1 MLSKMEGSC
10 IMYIKKQERIKLM
23 WLDKE
28 SQIDLLAYSP
38 FAELITNIT
47 ANERLNP
54 LTIGLFGRWGAGKS
68 TLLKLVEKNI
78 EDRDKTK
85 KKFVCVSLNSWVF
98 EGYDDAKSAIMESLL
113 RTLMD
118 NQPAFEGLKDEIRS
132 LIGRINFMK
141 LGATAIKHGM
151 PLVMSAINPA
161 TATLTMAQYFSKTK
175 RKEILNDLKQVWNEN
190 EIEEDKDTT
199 VENIRL
205 FRKEFSDL
213 INKSEIDNLIVMIDD
228 LDRCTPE
235 RVIETLEAVK
245 LFLSVPKT
253 TFIIAVDNQ
262 VMKYSIE
269 NKYPKITEGS
279 ADFSDSYIEKII
291 QLPISIPELSE
302 TDIKNYLLL
311 LICELFLSKGVP
323 PIKANQLEILLDKVK
338 EDNIFVNGIK
348 IDLEFV
354 KSTFGQYDYTILDK
368 GTIDEFEKMF
378 DIIGKTSDVIAS
390 ILKGN
395 PRQAKRFLNSFLIR
409 KSLAEIY
416 YKTDK
421 TFDYAILAKLM
432 ALEYIDMGRFKEL
445 YKWAVENQKNSK
457 IKELET
463 ITNLS
468 RNDEE
473 LPEEYRKWSDEK
485 IVRWLK
491 SDPIQLYEKDL
502 LKYFYLTR
510 ESLDINVSISDSLG
524 KAELTAF
531 NKILQSKRAA
541 EYGRIVEK
549 LKDDKDIKYAKILD
563 ALIEEFKKNSKLLE
577 KMQPI
582 YIYYPEYRSEIKDVL
597 KKMKVSEINLQK
609 ATALSSMYQTDKSGF
624 SDVIE
629 SLKNKGLAQDVV
641 DIITQ
646 DK

>member
-1 MLSKMEGSC
+1 
-10 IMYIKKQERIKLM
+10 M

-78 EDRDKTK
+78 EERDETK
-85 KKFVCVSLNSWVF
+85 EKFVCISLNSWVF

-151 PLVMSAINPA
+151 PLAMSAINPA
-161 TATLTMAQYFSKTK
+161 TATLTMAQYFSKAK
-175 RKEILNDLKQVWNEN
+175 RKEILDDIKQVWSKKEV
-190 EIEEDKDTT
+190 EEDKDTT

-213 INKSEIDNLIVMIDD
+213 IDKSKIDNLIVMIDD

-253 TFIIAVDNQ
+253 TFIIAIDNQ

-269 NKYPKITEGS
+269 NKYPKITEES
-279 ADFSDSYIEKII
+279 EDFSDSYIEKII

-323 PIKANQLEILLDKVK
+323 STKENQLDILLAKVK
-338 EDNIFVNGIK
+338 ETNVFVNGIK

-354 KSTFGQYDYTILDK
+354 RSAFKQYDYTILDE

-416 YKTDK
+416 YKTDR

-432 ALEYIDMGRFKEL
+432 TLEYIDMSRFKEL
-445 YKWAVENQKNSK
+445 YKWAIENQKNPK

-463 ITNLS
+463 ITNIS

-473 LPEEYRKWSDEK
+473 LPEVYRKWSDEK
-485 IVRWLK
+485 LVRWLK
-491 SDPIQLYEKDL
+491 SDPIDIYEKDL

-524 KAELTAF
+524 KAELTIF
-531 NKILQSKRAA
+531 NKILQSKRTT
-541 EYGRIVEK
+541 EYSRLIEK
-549 LKDDKDIKYAKILD
+549 LKENKDIKYVKILD

-577 KMQPI
+577 KMQPL
-582 YIYYPEYRSEIKDVL
+582 YICYSEYRSDIKDVL
-597 KKMKVSEINLQK
+597 KKMKIEEINLQK
-609 ATALSSMYQTDKSGF
+609 ATALCSMYQADKSGF
-624 SDVIE
+624 SDVIG
-629 SLKNKGLAQDVV
+629 SWKDKGLAQDVLDV
-641 DIITQ
+641 ITQ
-646 DK
+646 EK

>member
-1 MLSKMEGSC
+1 MIHLSADVIFNLKNRKGK
-10 IMYIKKQERIKLM
+10 IM

-78 EDRDKTK
+78 EERDNTK
-85 KKFVCVSLNSWVF
+85 KRFVCISLNSWVF

-175 RKEILNDLKQVWNEN
+175 RKEILDEIKQVWSEK
-190 EIEEDKDTT
+190 EVEDDKDTT

-213 INKSEIDNLIVMIDD
+213 IDKSEIDNLIVMIDD

-269 NKYPKITEGS
+269 NKYPKITEDS
-279 ADFSDSYIEKII
+279 EDFSDSYIEKII

-323 PIKANQLEILLDKVK
+323 SIKENQLDILLSKVK
-338 EDNIFVNGIK
+338 EANIFVNSIK

-354 KSTFGQYDYTILDK
+354 KSAFEQYDYTILDK

-416 YKTDK
+416 YKADR
-421 TFDYAILAKLM
+421 TFDYAVLAKLM
-432 ALEYIDMGRFKEL
+432 ALEYIDMDRFKEL

-457 IKELET
+457 IKELES
-463 ITNLS
+463 ITNIS

-473 LPEEYRKWSDEK
+473 LPEEYRKWTDEK
-485 IVRWLK
+485 LIRWLK
-491 SDPIQLYEKDL
+491 SDPIDLYEKDL

-510 ESLDINVSISDSLG
+510 ESLDINVSVSDSLG
-524 KAELTAF
+524 KAELTIF
-531 NKILQSKRAA
+531 NKILQSKRVA
-541 EYGRIVEK
+541 EYSRIVER
-549 LKDDKDIKYAKILD
+549 LKENKDIKYAKILD
-563 ALIEEFKKNSKLLE
+563 ALVEEFKKNNKLLE

-582 YIYYPEYRSEIKDVL
+582 YIHYPEYRSEIKDVL
-597 KKMKVSEINLQK
+597 KKMKIAEINLQK
-609 ATALSSMYQTDKSGF
+609 ATALSFMCQADKSGF

-629 SLKNKGLAQDVV
+629 SLKDKGLAQSVV

-646 DK
+646 EK